1 MFKGGMASMM
11 QKAQK
16 MQEDMQKAQAEI
28 KNLTATGKAAGG
40 AVQVTINGEHQAT
53 NLQID
58 EGVMDD
64 KDMLEDLILTAIN
77 DATKQISDASAT
89 KMQSATGGMKLPGG
103 MNLPF

>member
-1 MFKGGMASMM
+1 MFKGGMAGMM

-16 MQEDMQKAQAEI
+16 MQEDMQQAQAEI

-53 NLQID
+53 DLQID

-77 DATKQISDASAT
+77 DATKQIADASAA
-89 KMQSATGGMKLPGG
+89 KMKGATGGMKLPGG

>member
-16 MQEDMQKAQAEI
+16 MQEDMQKAQVEI
-28 KNLTATGKAAGG
+28 KNLTATGKAANG

-53 NLQID
+53 DLQID

>member
-40 AVQVTINGEHQAT
+40 AVQVIINGAHQAT
-53 NLQID
+53 DLQID
-58 EGVMDD
+58 EGVQKLQETFNAKVD
-64 KDMLEDLILTAIN
+64 IN
-77 DATKQISDASAT
+77 SIKEI
-89 KMQSATGGMKLPGG
+89 G
-103 MNLPF
+103 NV

>member
-1 MFKGGMASMM
+1 MFKGGMAGMM

-28 KNLTATGKAAGG
+28 KNLTATGNAAGG
-40 AVQVTINGEHQAT
+40 AVKISINGEHQAT
-53 NLQID
+53 DIQID
-58 EGVMDD
+58 KDVMDD

-77 DATKQISDASAT
+77 DATKQIADASAA
-89 KMQSATGGMKLPGG
+89 KMKGATGGMKLPGG